1 MRIVSVHENEGLVI
15 DDDICVTV
23 LEIRDDSVRIA
34 VSCPRLTPSYW
45 EQTLFLQAEE
55 EQGALQLSAAQN

>member
-1 MRIVSVHENEGLVI
+1 MRIVSVRENEGLVI

-23 LEIRDDSVRIA
+23 LQIRDDSVHVA

-45 EQTLFLQAEE
+45 EQTLFLNPQADPGE
-55 EQGALQLSAAQN
+55 LQLSAARN